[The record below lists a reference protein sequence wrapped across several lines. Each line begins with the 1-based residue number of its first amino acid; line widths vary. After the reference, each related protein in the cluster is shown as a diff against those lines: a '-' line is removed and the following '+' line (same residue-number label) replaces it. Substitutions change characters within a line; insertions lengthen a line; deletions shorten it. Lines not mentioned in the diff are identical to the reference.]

1 MSEPPISRRASG
13 SDPAS
18 RRKDAQGDL
27 ELGQV
32 IEWFDEFVGNER
44 TTYFEAR

>member
-1 MSEPPISRRASG
+1 MSEPPISRRSRR
-13 SDPAS
+13 SYPAS

-44 TTYFEAR
+44 TTCFEVR